1 MNKKKK
7 IYYVYFRKG
16 RRNGGKFFLWK
27 KDLII
32 EEEPKCGFNG
42 ISVIVNNAE
51 DGSLSDRKLKK
62 IETLLK
68 DFDTSETVVVADSEI
83 AKKLDISD
91 VLFMAIKNEFIKNCD
106 FIFSK
111 IKESVK
117 NYDTAVI
124 VLGSSKWNVKDIYSI
139 LTSVKNHYEKIEIV
153 TEYQIPGI
161 TNLVELAYDEWGLV
175 LRVYSI
181 RNYHGAKRALA
192 VLLLDKWRRFW
203 ERKVIFDAAYLITDE
218 NMSVNAGDIIGDKK
232 RRIFSG
238 LKYKSDIEI
247 DDMICTHM
255 TWQKPVLCEKF
266 HVSVIDICEL

>member
-16 RRNGGKFFLWK
+16 RRNNRKFSLCK

-32 EEEPKCGFNG
+32 EEEQKCEFNG
-42 ISVIVNNAE
+42 IRVIVNNAE
-51 DGSLSDRKLKK
+51 EVSLSDRKLKK
-62 IETLLK
+62 LEALLK
-68 DFDTSETVVVADSEI
+68 DYDISETVVVADREI

-91 VLFMAIKNEFIKNCD
+91 ILFMARKNEFIKNCD

-111 IKESVK
+111 IKENVK

-139 LTSVKNHYEKIEIV
+139 LTAVKNYYEKIEIV
-153 TEYQIPGI
+153 TEYQVPGI

-181 RNYHGAKRALA
+181 RNYHGVKRALA
-192 VLLLDKWRRFW
+192 VFLLDKWKRFW
-203 ERKVIFDAAYLITDE
+203 ERRVPFDAAYVIADE
-218 NMSVNAGDIIGDKK
+218 SMSVAAGEITGDKK
-232 RRIFSG
+232 RRIYSG
-238 LKYKSDIEI
+238 LKYKSDIDI
-247 DDMICTHM
+247 DDVICTHM